1 MGLRNK
7 IDMTNLTLKNARIV
21 SEEGGTEDGIFCIT
35 IECKLRDVSG
45 TKVESHNLDVEI
57 KNEI

>member
-1 MGLRNK
+1 
-7 IDMTNLTLKNARIV
+7 MTNLTLKNARIV